1 MVLGRPGSS
10 GRRAAARTWPEA
22 RVRLVA
28 AAVRC
33 VAGVGC
39 SLLAELGVSD
49 DVGSTLKAR
58 AGASTAALGIGGRR
72 RRVRAAE
79 HLSGSCGLQWRAGRT
94 HGRAVAQQAAAA
106 GWQQGSERGG
116 AAAQRGSTQRQQAQ
130 RAGGSGAARAG
141 VRARVAWREPR
152 SQGERGRERR
162 ERKREKS
169 ES

>member
-72 RRVRAAE
+72 RRVRVAE
-79 HLSGSCGLQWRAGRT
+79 RLSGSCGLQWRAGRT

-116 AAAQRGSTQRQQAQ
+116 AAAQR
-130 RAGGSGAARAG
+130 AGGSGAARAG
-141 VRARVAWREPR
+141 VRARVAWREQR